1 MRLNFRAG
9 HLCILRK
16 VTVQELNFE
25 GLLLQH
31 LSTLIVQQVTMHLLL
46 HHCISIQIY
55 TKSEFKTDFYEIFWK
70 KVHLFLYRALM
81 NQCLACVVNIVEIS
95 CCIYTLRKSMS
106 NLLCNVKIWRKFLGK
121 NGLEKV
127 RPKFYLMYWAGAN
140 GSSSRLL
147 NHLMP
152 LFSFYTLLKSSKNPP
167 ANSGRPMYSEGF
179 FDVFRRVWKE
189 NSGMKLVNGTF

>member
-1 MRLNFRAG
+1 MYIKKSNGSRIEPWGTPASTFVHVDCTTSYYASVIAPLYFYRDIYKIRVQDRFLRNF
-9 HLCILRK
+9 L
-16 VTVQELNFE
+16 
-25 GLLLQH
+25 
-31 LSTLIVQQVTMHLLL
+31 
-46 HHCISIQIY
+46 
-55 TKSEFKTDFYEIFWK
+55 K
-70 KVHLFLYRALM
+70 KDHLFLCRALM
-81 NQCLACVVNIVEIS
+81 NQFLACVVNIVEIS

-106 NLLCNVKIWRKFLGK
+106 NLLCNVKIWRKFFRE

-189 NSGMKLVNGTF
+189 NNGMKLVNGTF